1 MEIWDLVYLGLIYL
15 LIAAGMDAGAT
26 FKFSRIRKGGGS
38 KEAERRR
45 IRTGL
50 FQASLCQKVF
60 LRLSLR
66 SKLAAHGAVI
76 KKDFTLN
83 MSYEVAVPV
92 APFEGQVY
100 HCPIIVVFK
109 DKKDLSVPG
118 REYVW
123 LSRVKIPLR
132 VTL

>member
-1 MEIWDLVYLGLIYL
+1 
-15 LIAAGMDAGAT
+15 
-26 FKFSRIRKGGGS
+26 
-38 KEAERRR
+38 
-45 IRTGL
+45 
-50 FQASLCQKVF
+50 
-60 LRLSLR
+60 
-66 SKLAAHGAVI
+66 
-76 KKDFTLN
+76 